1 LKKYIAYK
9 KEQIESLKEQ
19 ISELEEE
26 LEQLR
31 NRDMELIVSI
41 SCEDISKEKETF
53 PILNERV
60 KSITDEPANY
70 QKMVRLTKEEFEKLV
85 KEVEPTISKT
95 TFRGT
100 TRKQSDLNIKIQCTI
115 YGFCHFILACSL
127 SNSGLDECNFWST

>member
-9 KEQIESLKEQ
+9 KQQIESLKEQ

-31 NRDMELIVSI
+31 NRDIELIAST
-41 SCEDISKEKETF
+41 SCEDISKEQETF
-53 PILNERV
+53 STLNERV

-85 KEVEPTISKT
+85 EEMKPTISKI

-100 TRKQSDLNIKIQCTI
+100 TRK
-115 YGFCHFILACSL
+115 
-127 SNSGLDECNFWST
+127 